1 MRIAVRRDADLSR
14 LKCTICGNIYVLD
27 ATNRRRD
34 KRKWEPTRKQFVQS
48 VTVQVSIMI
57 PTSILDLVPIS
68 AGTDARTALNNALD
82 LAQHAESWGYKR
94 FWVAEHHNMPGVASS
109 ATALVVGHIAGGTDT
124 IRVGSGGVMLPNHA
138 PLVVAENFGTLETL
152 YPGRIDLGLGRAPGT
167 DQMTMRALRRDS
179 SKGSDTFPHDVLELQ
194 RYLAPREVNQ
204 RVRAVPGEGT
214 EVPLWLLGS
223 SVYSA
228 SLAAQLGLPFAFAS
242 HFAPDLLM
250 QALEIYRDNFEQSEQ
265 LDKPY
270 AMIVANVFAADSD
283 AEARRLFT
291 SVEQAFVN
299 LRRGQPGQL
308 PAPLATPERPWTA
321 YEQENVDHSLAFSF
335 VGAPATVREG
345 LQHLVEQTGA
355 DELML
360 TAMIHDHD
368 ARLRSFELAAQVC
381 GALEAAELVA
391 A

>member
-1 MRIAVRRDADLSR
+1 M
-14 LKCTICGNIYVLD
+14 TNIPYSVLD
-27 ATNRRRD
+27 LA
-34 KRKWEPTRKQFVQS
+34 P
-48 VTVQVSIMI
+48 I
-57 PTSILDLVPIS
+57 P
-68 AGTDARTALNNALD
+68 AGADARTALDNALD
-82 LAQHAESWGYKR
+82 LARHAESWGYKR
-94 FWVAEHHNMPGVASS
+94 FWVAEHHNMPGIASS
-109 ATALVVGHIAGGTDT
+109 ATAVVIGHIAGGTDS

-152 YPGRIDLGLGRAPGT
+152 HPGRIDLGLGRAPGT
-167 DQMTMRALRRDS
+167 DQLTMRALRRDS
-179 SKGSDTFPHDVLELQ
+179 SKGADSFPQDVLELQ
-194 RYLAPREVNQ
+194 RYLAPPAPGQ

-214 EVPLWLLGS
+214 QVPIWLLGS

-250 QALEIYRDNFEQSEQ
+250 QALEIYRDNFEPSET

-270 AMIVANVFAADSD
+270 AMIVANVFAADTG

-299 LRRGQPGQL
+299 LRRGTPGQL
-308 PAPLATPERPWTA
+308 PAPLENGARPWSEF
-321 YEQENVDHSLAFSF
+321 EQQNIDHSLAFSF
-335 VGAPATVREG
+335 VGAPDTVREG

-381 GALEAAELVA
+381 NSLEPALLAA
-391 A
+391 